1 MVTKKEDMRIA
12 VGAAVTYW
20 TYDQDLS
27 NYTFGQG
34 GYYSPQSYSAIS
46 LPIFWT
52 GRNGKLAYYF
62 RGSVSFSRSKSDDS
76 DYFPTRD
83 DLQIAAGNQ
92 KFSGGPGSGVG
103 YAGSA
108 ILEYQVLPD
117 LFIGGRFEFD
127 RSAYYAPNYYLVYLR
142 HTFEPRT
149 EPIPFK
155 PVPLKAYSQF

>member
-1 MVTKKEDMRIA
+1 M
-12 VGAAVTYW
+12 
-20 TYDQDLS
+20 
-27 NYTFGQG
+27 
-34 GYYSPQSYSAIS
+34 
-46 LPIFWT
+46 
-52 GRNGKLAYYF
+52 
-62 RGSVSFSRSKSDDS
+62 
-76 DYFPTRD
+76 
-83 DLQIAAGNQ
+83 AAGNQ

-108 ILEYQVLPD
+108 ILEYQLLPD

-127 RSAYYAPNYYLVYLR
+127 RSAYYAPNYYLIYLR